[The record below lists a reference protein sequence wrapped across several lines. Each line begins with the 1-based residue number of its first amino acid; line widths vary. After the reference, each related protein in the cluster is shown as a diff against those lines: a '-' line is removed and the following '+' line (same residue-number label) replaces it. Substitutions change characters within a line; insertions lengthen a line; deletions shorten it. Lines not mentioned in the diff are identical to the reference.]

1 MFVHEKL
8 QWFICP
14 VFQVTGVF
22 SKEYIPQ
29 GTRFGPLQ
37 GEIYTKD
44 NVPKLANRKYFWRV
58 RETTCFTSFFVHWRL
73 SINQPTGKV
82 LLKKGKVSS
91 LNVKK
96 RDWEETR
103 NYYGQVF
110 VCYSWKKKKKKT
122 ENTGCSEGEVSHQ
135 VFVHTSIGERNAFA
149 QIALP
154 HRSFGQN
161 FRGSCDRRWHVTVDW
176 NAYTVMRLLP
186 ALKPYATCVTC
197 TKDRTIFH
205 NPHAHIHRILIF
217 PLVLS

>member
-1 MFVHEKL
+1 MDRSLSVIHEK
-8 QWFICP
+8 
-14 VFQVTGVF
+14 
-22 SKEYIPQ
+22 
-29 GTRFGPLQ
+29 R
-37 GEIYTKD
+37 
-44 NVPKLANRKYFWRV
+44 
-58 RETTCFTSFFVHWRL
+58 
-73 SINQPTGKV
+73 
-82 LLKKGKVSS
+82 
-91 LNVKK
+91 
-96 RDWEETR
+96 
-103 NYYGQVF
+103 
-110 VCYSWKKKKKKT
+110 KKKKT